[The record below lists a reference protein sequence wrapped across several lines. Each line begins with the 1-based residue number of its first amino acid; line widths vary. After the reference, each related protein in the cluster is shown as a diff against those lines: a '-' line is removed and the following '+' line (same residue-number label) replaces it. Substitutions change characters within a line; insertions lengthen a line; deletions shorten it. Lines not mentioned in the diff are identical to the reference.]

1 MHDAVNM
8 FLVSFLEVIIHC
20 GHNKYVDVYAAFQI
34 ALENIKASV
43 IYCKYFTQSKSFY
56 KKINS

>member
-43 IYCKYFTQSKSFY
+43 IYCKYFTQSK
-56 KKINS
+56 